1 MDISIWQSIWSQEK
15 SKNNTI
21 SVQEGLFDYKFGY
34 MVTLILGICF
44 MGLGTFVLYGSGT
57 TFSNNGSAFAKQL
70 IDLYT
75 ATLGKGVYPFIAIA
89 AFTTMFSTT
98 LTTLDASHERW
109 KMRVNCYFKKKYLN
123 FRFWI
128 LLLAAGTV
136 AIFTFLLSE
145 MGTLVQ
151 IATLLSFVTAP
162 FYAFLNYKLVNSEQM
177 PLEHRPSKGLHI
189 LSILG
194 FIFLSLFALGFY
206 FFPLRLY
213 ICNRKKVLCRL
224 K

>member
-1 MDISIWQSIWSQEK
+1 
-15 SKNNTI
+15 
-21 SVQEGLFDYKFGY
+21 
-34 MVTLILGICF
+34 

-75 ATLGKGVYPFIAIA
+75 ATLGKGVYPFIAVA

-98 LTTLDASHERW
+98 LTTLDASPRAMENASRLL
-109 KMRVNCYFKKKYLN
+109 FPKKQIPQLS
-123 FRFWI
+123 FLDFTA
-128 LLLAAGTV
+128 LSGTV

-151 IATLLSFVTAP
+151 IATLLSFITAP
-162 FYAFLNYKLVNSEQM
+162 FYAMLNYKLVTSKQM
-177 PLEHRPSKGLHI
+177 PLAHRPSKGLHV

-194 FIFLSLFALGFY
+194 FIFLSLFAFGFL
-206 FFPLRLY
+206 FLSA
-213 ICNRKKVLCRL
+213 
-224 K
+224 